1 MVSMIFRTSVCA
13 WFVILRRW
21 HQLPQEHCVDSKL
34 DVLTLSIDANTLLI
48 RAPATSRTHSLPL
61 HPRCDGLREATRAGK
76 EICSWMN
83 SGSLWESKPTAGCR
97 TGSRGNPSESAEWFR
112 ACLPETTI
120 SSLVRWDWAEA
131 LTLHLDLLAQPD
143 HAAGCRGKARAM
155 VMQWKPGKTSLII
168 H

>member
-76 EICSWMN
+76 EICS
-83 SGSLWESKPTAGCR
+83 
-97 TGSRGNPSESAEWFR
+97 
-112 ACLPETTI
+112 
-120 SSLVRWDWAEA
+120 
-131 LTLHLDLLAQPD
+131 
-143 HAAGCRGKARAM
+143 
-155 VMQWKPGKTSLII
+155 
-168 H
+168 